1 MFAKETYNVKEPTT
15 RSHPIEMLNVYEF
28 VTPIL
33 QAGTE
38 GGRDGDDAS
47 SSGQRDNR
55 KTPIYSC
62 AFYRDGYIVFV
73 SHTRTLFFS
82 LTHTHTQTHIHTHAH
97 TRTHTH
103 AHTQ

>member
-47 SSGQRDNR
+47 S
-55 KTPIYSC
+55 
-62 AFYRDGYIVFV
+62 
-73 SHTRTLFFS
+73 
-82 LTHTHTQTHIHTHAH
+82 
-97 TRTHTH
+97 
-103 AHTQ
+103 